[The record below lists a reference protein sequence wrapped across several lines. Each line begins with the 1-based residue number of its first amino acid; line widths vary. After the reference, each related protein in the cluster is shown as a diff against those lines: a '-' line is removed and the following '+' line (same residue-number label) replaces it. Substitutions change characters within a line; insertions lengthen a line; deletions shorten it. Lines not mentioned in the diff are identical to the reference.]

1 MVSQQLSDQVS
12 YETAGDIGIWT
23 VDDMETALE
32 SGELEPGEEHFRKEA
47 GRDSMNAAVV
57 VVGGAENL
65 SKDALEHVSD
75 QWTALAEQT
84 GIDATA
90 YVADGLGRLAIS
102 NKNEAEGMDT
112 KGFKDRDSALD
123 WARTYQ

>member
-90 YVADGLGRLAIS
+90 YVADGLGTRHLEQERS
-102 NKNEAEGMDT
+102 RGD
-112 KGFKDRDSALD
+112 GHQRVQ
-123 WARTYQ
+123 RPRQCP